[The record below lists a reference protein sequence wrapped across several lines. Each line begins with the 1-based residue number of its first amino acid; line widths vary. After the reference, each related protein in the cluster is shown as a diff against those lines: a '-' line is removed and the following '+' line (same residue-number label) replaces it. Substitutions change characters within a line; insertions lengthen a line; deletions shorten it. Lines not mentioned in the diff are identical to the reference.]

1 MANQG
6 KYNDIVDTGFL
17 SICKNII
24 DLHLLL
30 MERFK
35 NRLHSEY
42 IMYYAYMHYLWV
54 WGVFRS
60 DFFFC
65 ILGYKWPSNDTLK
78 KNSYENDDLKDSN
91 VSKIKRI
98 YSDPAATAA
107 ATAPFIKYSTI
118 QHRYKLVLFFLTR
131 SSWTGNNW
139 TRQEAIMMDIT
150 REANSAMP
158 SLRYHSNNRLI

>member
-42 IMYYAYMHYLWV
+42 IMYYAYALFMSLR
-54 WGVFRS
+54 GFPFR
-60 DFFFC
+60 FFFC

-98 YSDPAATAA
+98 YSDPA

-150 REANSAMP
+150 REANSEMP

>member
-42 IMYYAYMHYLWV
+42 IMYYAYALFMSLR
-54 WGVFRS
+54 GFPFR
-60 DFFFC
+60 FFFLY
-65 ILGYKWPSNDTLK
+65 I
-78 KNSYENDDLKDSN
+78 
-91 VSKIKRI
+91 RI
-98 YSDPAATAA
+98 
-107 ATAPFIKYSTI
+107 
-118 QHRYKLVLFFLTR
+118 
-131 SSWTGNNW
+131 
-139 TRQEAIMMDIT
+139 
-150 REANSAMP
+150 
-158 SLRYHSNNRLI
+158 